1 MNFKSDIKKEL
12 KTKTFW
18 IAVAIAIPLP
28 FSLIFKELQFV
39 QGFYGMFV
47 FAAIPLAAVASYSPK
62 FASWFVGFHKR
73 FYGKNGQYSKIP
85 QDLKFSILKS
95 SSRTVIYI
103 FAIVYT
109 VLDWS
114 GANEFVFRN
123 PAGLIAIMLLAF
135 MAIIPASIIEISPYL
150 LKRYGLMF
158 ENRKDGTKTN
168 LGNELQRKLESVIS
182 PIALISFTHTVLT
195 KSANVESVLAMIFVL
210 VVFSFYS
217 TIVSFFLLR
226 RKNNLNRLMDR
237 FELLLNKKD

>member
-1 MNFKSDIKKEL
+1 MNFKSDVKKEL
-12 KTKTFW
+12 KSKTFW

-28 FSLIFKELQFV
+28 FSLVFKELQFV
-39 QGFYGMFV
+39 QDFYGMFM
-47 FAAIPLAAVASYSPK
+47 FSAIPLAAVVSYSHK

-73 FYGKNGQYSKIP
+73 FYGKTGQYSKLP

-123 PAGLIAIMLLAF
+123 PTGLIAIMLIAF
-135 MAIIPASIIEISPYL
+135 MAIIPASIMEISPYL

-158 ENRKDGTKTN
+158 ENGKDGTKIN
-168 LGNELQRKLESVIS
+168 LGGELQRRLEFIIS
-182 PIALISFTHTVLT
+182 PIALISFAHAIFI
-195 KSANVESVLAMIFVL
+195 KSSNIESVLVMIFVL
-210 VVFSFYS
+210 VVLSFYS

-226 RKNNLNRLMDR
+226 RKNNLNRLMDKL
-237 FELLLNKKD
+237 ELLLNRNG